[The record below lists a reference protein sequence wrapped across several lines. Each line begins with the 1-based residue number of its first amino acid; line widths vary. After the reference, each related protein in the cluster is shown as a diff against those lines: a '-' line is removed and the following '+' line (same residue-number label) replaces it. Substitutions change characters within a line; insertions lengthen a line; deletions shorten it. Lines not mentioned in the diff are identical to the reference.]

1 MMPRKTPFRNLK
13 EEREYWASADL
24 SADAARAAREDTK
37 MVTTLYLGRDQHRA
51 MNALARLTHESAA
64 SLYRRAVLE
73 FLRREARK
81 AGTTLDALVGG
92 KAS

>member
-1 MMPRKTPFRNLK
+1 MPRKSPFRSLK
-13 EEREYWASADL
+13 EERAYWAKADL
-24 SADAARAAREDTK
+24 SIDAARAARGDTMK
-37 MVTTLYLGRDQHRA
+37 VTTLYLGRDQHRA

-81 AGTTLDALVGG
+81 AGTTVDALVSS
-92 KAS
+92 KTR

>member
-1 MMPRKTPFRNLK
+1 MQRKSPFRNPK
-13 EEREYWASADL
+13 DEREYWAKAEL
-24 SADAARAAREDTK
+24 STDATWAARENT
-37 MVTTLYLGRDQHRA
+37 MQVTTLYLGRDQHRA

-81 AGTTLDALVGG
+81 AGTTLDALVTA
-92 KAS
+92 KSR